1 MGDENRKSGN
11 GDDFSDYF
19 AEDDFFGDE
28 PVAKPEREA
37 QGGSE
42 PEPEPEP
49 ESRSEPEPK
58 PKSESKANPKPGAK
72 PNAKPSAK
80 PRPKPKTE
88 SKSEPARPVSTGG
101 APAIVRF
108 GIPIALFVLISI
120 GAIFYSKPSGDALL
134 TEATQSFSKI
144 NSGVFD
150 FAINITPKGDE
161 SAQPASI
168 SLAGPFELQKGK
180 KLPVARIEYTVSSGG
195 QEQSQTLI
203 FTGDKAYFEIQGQ
216 AYELPPEAVK
226 QLQQSTKDLLTSNA
240 KSGGGGLAGVKLN
253 FEDWLS
259 DPVVSNGGKVG
270 GQKTWQVDAKVDVVK
285 AITDLVAQS
294 KALGSI
300 TGSQLPAEIS
310 KADAEALRKAIKRSF
325 VRVNVGRYDGLLRR
339 FDLSMDVTATPTD
352 SKSNSAAAAAL
363 AGGAVNVV
371 IGIDNPNQ
379 PIVVE
384 DPPNA
389 LPYSAL
395 QSLTGGGGATD
406 QTGK

>member
-28 PVAKPEREA
+28 PVAKPEREPR
-37 QGGSE
+37 GGRE
-42 PEPEPEP
+42 PEAEP
-49 ESRSEPEPK
+49 ESKSKPEPK
-58 PKSESKANPKPGAK
+58 PESESKTSPKPGAK
-72 PNAKPSAK
+72 PKP
-80 PRPKPKTE
+80 E
-88 SKSEPARPVSTGG
+88 SKPEPARPAPTGG

-120 GAIFYSKPSGDALL
+120 GAIFFSKPSGDALL

-150 FAINITPKGDE
+150 FAINITPKGDD
-161 SAQPASI
+161 STQPASI

-226 QLQQSTKDLLTSNA
+226 QLQQSTKDLLTSSA
-240 KSGGGGLAGVKLN
+240 KGGGGGLAGVQLN

-339 FDLSMDVTATPTD
+339 FDLSMDVTAAPTD
-352 SKSNSAAAAAL
+352 SKTNSAAAAAL

-395 QSLTGGGGATD
+395 QSLTGGGAGATD